1 MATKKEIV
9 NEGNFE
15 ELLLKSANEA
25 LEYVRG
31 KRELRTH
38 TASLIKEPPKY
49 SKKKI
54 KKIRA
59 DLGLSQS
66 VFASIFGVTTSAVQ
80 HWEQGLRAMT
90 APACRLLD
98 LIEKDPDT
106 VFGLISGDDK
116 AS

>member
-9 NEGNFE
+9 NEDNFE

-31 KRELRTH
+31 ERGLRTH
-38 TASLIKEPPKY
+38 FAKYIKGPPTY
-49 SKKKI
+49 SKSKI

-59 DLGLSQS
+59 ELKLSQS
-66 VFASIFGVTTSAVQ
+66 AFASIFGVTASAVQ
-80 HWEQGLRAMT
+80 HWEQGLRAMP
-90 APACRLLD
+90 AAACRLLD

-106 VFGLISGDDK
+106 IFDLITGEK